1 MKKIFKMCVLMLLIA
16 TMLFIAVGCSQSMQ
30 STTVTTQTDATEN
43 TTNSEETKTKLSRYV
58 IVSDIGDGYEAGID
72 YKAED
77 GRIINTCQYRYVVD
91 RKTKQ
96 IFIFDDFQY
105 GAISSRQTFILQPL
119 TESGEYVYYQG
130 DLLE

>member
-1 MKKIFKMCVLMLLIA
+1 MKKIFKMCVFMLLVA
-16 TMLFIAVGCSQSMQ
+16 TMLFTAGGCSKPTQ
-30 STTVTTQTDATEN
+30 STEVTTQTDATEN
-43 TTNSEETKTKLSRYV
+43 TANSEETKTKLSRYV

-72 YKAED
+72 YKTED

-105 GAISSRQTFILQPL
+105 GTTSSKQTFVLQPL

-130 DLLE
+130 DLPE